1 MQLVYKAAAIA
12 IVPWLCRLLRSQ
24 ACSFAPSLHFAAAAK
39 FTTFRIRIFTWT
51 DKRNCALHWIYKGP
65 WEITAPWLFQAVY
78 GKTAVFIG
86 RCALNTI
93 RCGRTRCYSGPFY
106 KLAESVNQRSGV
118 RPCVCPWVSLTGL
131 CQINYRSVY
140 GTDLHQI
147 FVVSVEF
154 WLFFIDASRS
164 CNIQAT
170 WVLYH
175 RLMIFA
181 IFDLSPLSLWMNG
194 ILRVN
199 RRL

>member
-39 FTTFRIRIFTWT
+39 FTTFLMCIFTWT

-78 GKTAVFIG
+78 GKTAVFIR

-131 CQINYRSVY
+131 CQINYRSIY
-140 GTDLHQI
+140 GTDLRQI

-154 WLFFIDASRS
+154 WLFFYRCITFMQHTG
-164 CNIQAT
+164 NMGI
-170 WVLYH
+170 
-175 RLMIFA
+175 I
-181 IFDLSPLSLWMNG
+181 SPFNDFCDFWPVTIIIMDE
-194 ILRVN
+194 RHFTC
-199 RRL
+199 